1 MTNINFPNISSQVKT
16 NNTMKYF
23 QTILTKI
30 ASTMTEEEKN
40 VRKLTLQFLVRHNY
54 FGLDWKS
61 LSEEKRNNLI
71 EVIADGKG
79 LTSYKKIVTTNNLDL
94 KPKNAFFFKCKFYS
108 YLKQNFVTDED
119 MQQYK

>member
-54 FGLDWKS
+54 FGLDWKN

-79 LTSYKKIVTTNNLDL
+79 LTSYKD
-94 KPKNAFFFKCKFYS
+94 S
-108 YLKQNFVTDED
+108 DD
-119 MQQYK
+119 